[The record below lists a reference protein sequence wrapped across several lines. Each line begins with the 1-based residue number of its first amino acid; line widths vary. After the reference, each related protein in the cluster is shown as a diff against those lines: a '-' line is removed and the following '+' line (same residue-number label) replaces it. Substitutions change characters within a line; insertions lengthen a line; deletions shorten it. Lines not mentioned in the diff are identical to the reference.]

1 MKKQIELYVN
11 YTVINNLNG
20 MNKTKIIGSGIYYIK
35 IRKGKDEDLQKFN
48 NFISDLERLVE
59 DKLK

>member
-20 MNKTKIIGSGIYYIK
+20 MNKTNYIK